1 MDAFAWFW
9 LALIICIITIGVNGT
24 LCTYWR
30 YKYTSNKKNETVK
43 DEPGE
48 RHIITGFSK
57 NEYRIGRG
65 IQDIFQ
71 AQLDIATKRIYQKG
85 RERRKVQGTGEIIQG
100 RSGALM
106 AALQNPNYSVIPD
119 GEGVIAHSNL
129 PLYTRFLDMKKHGNY
144 QIYNRQIYGILYH
157 DTLGKIKYEYQ
168 DYVRERVK
176 EMFVSSLK

>member
-1 MDAFAWFW
+1 MAENFKTDFF
-9 LALIICIITIGVNGT
+9 T
-24 LCTYWR
+24 
-30 YKYTSNKKNETVK
+30 
-43 DEPGE
+43 D
-48 RHIITGFSK
+48 
-57 NEYRIGRG
+57 RIGRG

-176 EMFVSSLK
+176 EMFCYLPKFILYITMLKYSKFAINVFVLFAWLLQICYICTVFKSSFIL

>member
-1 MDAFAWFW
+1 MAENFKTDFF
-9 LALIICIITIGVNGT
+9 T
-24 LCTYWR
+24 
-30 YKYTSNKKNETVK
+30 
-43 DEPGE
+43 D
-48 RHIITGFSK
+48 
-57 NEYRIGRG
+57 RIGRG

-106 AALQNPNYSVIPD
+106 A
-119 GEGVIAHSNL
+119 AHSNL

-168 DYVRERVK
+168 DYVRERIK
-176 EMFVSSLK
+176 EMFASSLK

>member
-1 MDAFAWFW
+1 MAENFKTDFF
-9 LALIICIITIGVNGT
+9 T
-24 LCTYWR
+24 
-30 YKYTSNKKNETVK
+30 
-43 DEPGE
+43 D
-48 RHIITGFSK
+48 
-57 NEYRIGRG
+57 RIGRG

-129 PLYTRFLDMKKHGNY
+129 PLYTRFLDMKKHGNCL
-144 QIYNRQIYGILYH
+144 LY
-157 DTLGKIKYEYQ
+157 T
-168 DYVRERVK
+168 
-176 EMFVSSLK
+176 SCSLCPGCFIG

>member
-1 MDAFAWFW
+1 MAENFKTDFF
-9 LALIICIITIGVNGT
+9 T
-24 LCTYWR
+24 
-30 YKYTSNKKNETVK
+30 
-43 DEPGE
+43 D
-48 RHIITGFSK
+48 
-57 NEYRIGRG
+57 RIGRG

-144 QIYNRQIYGILYH
+144 QIYNRRYTGFYIMTHSGRLNMNIR
-157 DTLGKIKYEYQ
+157 I
-168 DYVRERVK
+168 
-176 EMFVSSLK
+176 M

>member
-1 MDAFAWFW
+1 MSV
-9 LALIICIITIGVNGT
+9 G
-24 LCTYWR
+24 
-30 YKYTSNKKNETVK
+30 KYR
-43 DEPGE
+43 EP
-48 RHIITGFSK
+48 
-57 NEYRIGRG
+57 
-65 IQDIFQ
+65 
-71 AQLDIATKRIYQKG
+71 
-85 RERRKVQGTGEIIQG
+85 GEIIQG

-168 DYVRERVK
+168 DYVRERIK
-176 EMFVSSLK
+176 EMFASSLK

>member
-1 MDAFAWFW
+1 MAENFKTDFF
-9 LALIICIITIGVNGT
+9 T
-24 LCTYWR
+24 
-30 YKYTSNKKNETVK
+30 
-43 DEPGE
+43 D
-48 RHIITGFSK
+48 
-57 NEYRIGRG
+57 RIGRG

-71 AQLDIATKRIYQKG
+71 AQLNIATKRIYQKG
-85 RERRKVQGTGEIIQG
+85 RARKKVQGYGTLVQG

-106 AALQNPNYSVIPD
+106 AALQDPNYSVVPD

>member
-1 MDAFAWFW
+1 MAENFKTDFF
-9 LALIICIITIGVNGT
+9 T
-24 LCTYWR
+24 
-30 YKYTSNKKNETVK
+30 
-43 DEPGE
+43 D
-48 RHIITGFSK
+48 
-57 NEYRIGRG
+57 RIGRG

-129 PLYTRFLDMKKHGNY
+129 PLYTRFLDMKRHGN
-144 QIYNRQIYGILYH
+144 YH

>member
-1 MDAFAWFW
+1 MAENFKTDFF
-9 LALIICIITIGVNGT
+9 T
-24 LCTYWR
+24 
-30 YKYTSNKKNETVK
+30 
-43 DEPGE
+43 D
-48 RHIITGFSK
+48 
-57 NEYRIGRG
+57 RIGRG

-71 AQLDIATKRIYQKG
+71 AQLDIAVLKESDK
-85 RERRKVQGTGEIIQG
+85 EVQGTGEIIQG

-168 DYVRERVK
+168 DYVRERIK
-176 EMFVSSLK
+176 EMFASSLK